1 MEEVK
6 FKIEKILL
14 SLIPDIR
21 LDSDSLVDDGMLGS
35 LDIVTLITEIDDEF
49 GIRIPPEEIIP
60 ETFNSVKAI
69 SALVLNLEL
78 NMLHL

>member
-60 ETFNSVKAI
+60 ENFNSVMAI
-69 SALVLNLEL
+69 SALVLNLDSDNE
-78 NMLHL
+78 

>member
-60 ETFNSVKAI
+60 ENFNSVKAI
-69 SALVLNLEL
+69 SALVLNLDSDNE
-78 NMLHL
+78 

>member
-35 LDIVTLITEIDDEF
+35 LDI
-49 GIRIPPEEIIP
+49 P
-60 ETFNSVKAI
+60 
-69 SALVLNLEL
+69 
-78 NMLHL
+78 